1 MSPKYWQVDCTEQQG
16 SAVINDENKGT
27 VRGKAMSTGVGVGVG
42 ALIGAKIGI
51 VGLGTAISGV
61 FPVAT
66 IGGYLGYK
74 AYKSLKGSAFA
85 QGVKEGYAEHT
96 AKVAAQAKI
105 NFHKPI
111 SK

>member
-1 MSPKYWQVDCTEQQG
+1 MG
-16 SAVINDENKGT
+16 DENKGT
-27 VRGKAMSTGVGVGVG
+27 VRGKAMSTGVGVGAG

-61 FPVAT
+61 LPVAA

-85 QGVKEGYAEHT
+85 QGVKEGYAEQK
-96 AKVAAQAKI
+96 AKVTAQAKI
-105 NFHKPI
+105 SSHKPI

>member
-1 MSPKYWQVDCTEQQG
+1 MD
-16 SAVINDENKGT
+16 DENKGT
-27 VRGKAMSTGVGVGVG
+27 VRGKAMSTGVGG
-42 ALIGAKIGI
+42 LIGAKIGI

-61 FPVAT
+61 LPVAA

-85 QGVKEGYAEHT
+85 QGVKEGYAEHA

-105 NFHKPI
+105 SSHKPI